1 MKIRGRRAITLRV
14 LVTTPLLTK
23 PGGVAQYLRVVRP
36 HLQGDVEYFTI
47 GARSDHECAR
57 QSLVRLLKDCGLFAR
72 AMKRGEYEIVHLN
85 PSLGFKA
92 LIRDGVLLL
101 IAKIFGKTVLVFN
114 HGWDDKC
121 EQLIHKHFR
130 RLFRS
135 VYGRAD
141 AFIVLGSEFKERLR
155 RAGYEKAV
163 FVQAAPV
170 ADELLADVRRKPIRD
185 CATVEHGRFN
195 ILFLARIEKAKG
207 IYEALDAYA
216 LLKTS
221 RPSASLT
228 VAGDGWDLG
237 SAKRYADS
245 RMLADVF
252 FLGHVEGSAK
262 FASFRSADAYL
273 FPSYTEGLP
282 ISVLEAMAY
291 GLPVVTCAVG
301 GLCDFFEDNRMGFIT
316 QSHDPLVLAAL
327 LGRLLD
333 EPALRR
339 RIGLFNRRYA
349 AKHFAAPR
357 IAAGLQNVYQ
367 FLAGS
372 AH

>member
-1 MKIRGRRAITLRV
+1 MRV

-47 GARSDHECAR
+47 GARSDHEGLRDA
-57 QSLVRLLKDCGLFAR
+57 LIRLLKDCRLFAR
-72 AMKRGEYEIVHLN
+72 AMRRGEYEIVHLN

-92 LIRDGVLLL
+92 LMRDGVLLL
-101 IAKIFGKTVLVFN
+101 IAKIFGKTVLVFT
-114 HGWDDKC
+114 HGWDDTC
-121 EQLIHKHFR
+121 EQFIHKHFR
-130 RLFRS
+130 RLFRT

-141 AFIVLGSEFKERLR
+141 AFIVLGSEFKARLR
-155 RAGYEKAV
+155 VAGYEKAV

-170 ADELLADVRRKPIRD
+170 DDELLADVRRKPVRG
-185 CATVEHGRFN
+185 CTSVGNGRFN
-195 ILFLARIEKAKG
+195 ILFLARVEKAKG
-207 IYEALDAYA
+207 IYDALDAYA
-216 LLKTS
+216 LLKADY
-221 RPSASLT
+221 PSASLT
-228 VAGDGWDLG
+228 VAGDGAELG
-237 SAKRYADS
+237 GAKRYADS

-301 GLCDFFEDNRMGFIT
+301 GLCDFFEDGRMGFIT
-316 QSHDPLVLAAL
+316 ASHDPAVLASL
-327 LGRLLD
+327 LRRLLD
-333 EPALRR
+333 EPVLRC

-349 AKHFAAPR
+349 SKHFAAPR
-357 IAAGLQNVYQ
+357 IAAGLHSVYR